1 MLFHVIVSSA
11 VATDRV
17 TGGRRDFAHVQFADA
32 ESARRARDEMRGQL
46 IDGEA
51 GTNGGGGR
59 KMQSNQ
65 YRRNSIVFAKDNFYF
80 IFRQSPLIIFII
92 IIIILFIFFFFFAKS
107 AHIR

>member
-1 MLFHVIVSSA
+1 MLARNMRAQIVVLIHLDFSFSFLIGVFHVIVSIA

-51 GTNGGGGR
+51 GTNGGSR
-59 KMQSNQ
+59 DAIQSIPQ
-65 YRRNSIVFAKDNFYF
+65 K
-80 IFRQSPLIIFII
+80 
-92 IIIILFIFFFFFAKS
+92 
-107 AHIR
+107 